1 MNVDIS
7 TLIPAITDIL
17 KAVIAIVFS
26 CVVLPWVVKTAIP
39 WMKEKRVYD
48 FVKKIVLAAEKLAEA
63 GTIGKESKLDYVTA
77 VLKKRG
83 IEVDAAMRALIEC
96 AVAELDY
103 ELTHS
108 MMSLV
113 DAINNADD
121 ASEFFYTKG
130 KVRTVEMDSRA
141 DGEEESGASNG

>member
-1 MNVDIS
+1 MDANIT
-7 TLIPAITDIL
+7 TLIPAITGIA
-17 KAVIAIVFS
+17 KVVIAIVFS
-26 CVVLPWVVKTAIP
+26 CVIIPLAVKTLIPWV
-39 WMKEKRVYD
+39 KERRVYD
-48 FVKKIVLAAEKLAEA
+48 FVKKVVVAAEKLAEA
-63 GTIGKESKLDYVTA
+63 GTISKEAKLDYVIA
-77 VLKKRG
+77 VLQKRG

-130 KVRTVEMDSRA
+130 KVRTAEMDSRP
-141 DGEEESGASNG
+141 DSDEELGNG

>member
-1 MNVDIS
+1 MDVNIS
-7 TLIPAITDIL
+7 TLIPLITDIL
-17 KAVIAIVFS
+17 KAIIVIAFS
-26 CVVLPWVVKTAIP
+26 VVIIPWVVKTAIP

-48 FVKKIVLAAEKLAEA
+48 FVRKIVVAAEKLAEA
-63 GTIGKESKLDYVTA
+63 GTISKESKLDYVIA
-77 VLKKRG
+77 VLQKRG
-83 IEVDAAMRALIEC
+83 IEVDAPMRALIEC

-121 ASEFFYTKG
+121 ASEFFYTEG

-141 DGEEESGASNG
+141 GDGDEKETGNG